1 MLTHVLDDEEVTC
14 LRITKEN
21 SEMIVA
27 LAGGQ
32 VDYETD
38 AIYMLVPSKGGI
50 RQHLYISWGDY
61 LIHSRSAGFS
71 TLTEETYN
79 TIFGD

>member
-1 MLTHVLDDEEVTC
+1 MLTNVLDDEEVTC

-38 AIYMLVPSKGGI
+38 AIYMLVPSK
-50 RQHLYISWGDY
+50 
-61 LIHSRSAGFS
+61 
-71 TLTEETYN
+71 
-79 TIFGD
+79 